1 MVQHFQ
7 LAAPAHRVT
16 TTTRETTAM
25 DTMQEPVSLVSELPD
40 VPYHQQRTDRSMKRN
55 RIGET
60 SI

>member
-1 MVQHFQ
+1 MVRHFQ

-25 DTMQEPVSLVSELPD
+25 DTMQEPVSLVSEFPD
-40 VPYHQQRTDRSMKRN
+40 VPYQQRTDRSMKRN